1 VKRTPLTQLSR
12 RERQIM
18 EIIYRLGQASAS
30 EVHDNLSNAPSY
42 STVRALLRV
51 LVDKGCLRH
60 HQDGAKYIY
69 APTVARDKAR
79 QSALRNLV
87 QTFFDGSAEQAVAT
101 LLSMNDS
108 RLSEDDLDRL
118 SQLIEQAR
126 KEGR

>member
-1 VKRTPLTQLSR
+1 MKRSPLTQLSR

-18 EIIYRLGQASAS
+18 EIIYRLGQASATDVL
-30 EVHDNLSNAPSY
+30 ENLSDAPSY

-51 LVDKGCLRH
+51 LVDKGYLQH

-69 APTVARDKAR
+69 APTVAREKAR

-87 QTFFDGSAEQAVAT
+87 QTFFDGSTEQAVAT
-101 LLSMNDS
+101 LLEMNETD
-108 RLSEDDLDRL
+108 LTDDDLDRL